1 MSVHTVCSVLAR
13 DVHARCT
20 HKVCTPEQVVQVCI
34 MWCVCRALT
43 CVHRGVG
50 VQGVNVCAPGQCA
63 LQCADRMLVQCD
75 PIHTRVQGSLCAWRR
90 SCTCAPHAH
99 SCHVPCTREQC
110 STHRLCTLACACA
123 TAAALAEH
131 GRWHL
136 TCVCKHVCAYN
147 GCATPAKCASVLRAV
162 YTTHA

>member
-1 MSVHTVCSVLAR
+1 MSTGCARTLHPQGLHTRASGAGVHYVVRVQGSHACAQGCGC
-13 DVHARCT
+13 ARCECLCT
-20 HKVCTPEQVVQVCI
+20 GAVCF
-34 MWCVCRALT
+34 A
-43 CVHRGVG
+43 
-50 VQGVNVCAPGQCA
+50 
-63 LQCADRMLVQCD
+63 QCADRMLVQCD